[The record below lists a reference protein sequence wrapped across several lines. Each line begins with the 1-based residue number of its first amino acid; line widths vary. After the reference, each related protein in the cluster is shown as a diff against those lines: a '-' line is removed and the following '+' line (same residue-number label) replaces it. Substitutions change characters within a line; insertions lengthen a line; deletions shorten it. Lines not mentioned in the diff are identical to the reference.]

1 MNELI
6 ADMPMDE
13 RPRERML
20 MHGAETLSD
29 AELLAILLG
38 SGLRGKNAIQL
49 ARDLLHDGFASL
61 VRCDAGQLAKR
72 SGVGAAK
79 ATRIIAAFEIARRL
93 ASNRSDGPPDFDAD
107 LFGRTLIIRSA
118 SMNQERLGALLLD
131 SRNRIIRDR
140 EIYVG
145 TVDRAIVSTR
155 DVIRLAL
162 DANAVGVV
170 LYHNHPSGDPS
181 PSSEDIAYTRR
192 TRDSLHLIDIE
203 LVDHLIAGAHTF
215 ASMKRKGL
223 I

>member
-1 MNELI
+1 M
-6 ADMPMDE
+6 
-13 RPRERML
+13 
-20 MHGAETLSD
+20 
-29 AELLAILLG
+29 
-38 SGLRGKNAIQL
+38 
-49 ARDLLHDGFASL
+49 
-61 VRCDAGQLAKR
+61 
-72 SGVGAAK
+72 GAAK

-203 LVDHLIAGAHTF
+203 LVDHLIAGAHTC